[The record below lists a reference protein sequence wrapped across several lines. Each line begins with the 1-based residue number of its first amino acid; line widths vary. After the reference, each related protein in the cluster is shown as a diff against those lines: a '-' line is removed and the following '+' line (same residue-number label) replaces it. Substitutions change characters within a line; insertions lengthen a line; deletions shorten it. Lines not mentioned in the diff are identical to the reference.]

1 MSEDHTIFIADANF
15 FIEGNTTVRAPNKIY
30 TTQDALNEVRDQRSR
45 QNLEKIKLI
54 HEIIVKEPSQESYDT
69 VFECAESTGNS
80 TLLSKTDMR
89 LIALALDMEPKDANN
104 EEEEE
109 ADKNE
114 ANGFDTWITVDNYG
128 EIEKDK
134 VILCTA
140 DANMQSVAIVLGVH
154 VVSPTGQKLAQ
165 VKRWLMRCA
174 ACGEETLDAT
184 KEFCPACG
192 QHELVRYALVIRADG
207 EHELPLPKRFMPTHK
222 GKRYSIPTKR
232 GGKHQKPRLILS
244 EDMMWE
250 ARRKFAWTGGARSLK
265 ANTSDGH
272 TFFEPRKKAP
282 AVPTYGNTCTYH
294 HSTGKKK
301 KSNRK

>member
-1 MSEDHTIFIADANF
+1 MNEDHTIFIADANF
-15 FIEGNTTVRAPNKIY
+15 FIEGNTTVRAPHTIY

-45 QNLEKIKLI
+45 QNLEKIKVS
-54 HEIIVKEPSQESYDT
+54 HEVTVKEPSRESYDA
-69 VFECAESTGNS
+69 VFECAKSTGNS
-80 TLLSKTDMR
+80 TLLSQTDMR
-89 LIALALDMEPKDANN
+89 LIALALDMTPGDDAS
-104 EEEEE
+104 EEEESSD
-109 ADKNE
+109 A
-114 ANGFDTWITVDNYG
+114 AAQGFDTWITVDNYG

-154 VVSPTGQKLAQ
+154 VVSPTGQRLAE
-165 VKRWLMRCA
+165 VKRWLLRCA
-174 ACGEETLDAT
+174 ACGEETLEAT
-184 KEFCPACG
+184 KEFCPSCG

-207 EHELPLPKRFMPTHK
+207 EHELPLPKRFIPTHK

-250 ARRKFAWTGGARSLK
+250 ARRKFAWTGGARAMK
-265 ANTSDGH
+265 ANAADGH
-272 TFFEPRKKAP
+272 TFFEPRRKAP